1 MSAQEILN
9 IPQGE
14 MIALDRQDGFFIV
27 KSGSLIL
34 LKSQTHED
42 APLRRQT
49 RISTVQPGGILLG
62 DLSAGDSGY
71 LLEALTLEESEIRFV
86 SFANLALGD
95 DDLDR
100 LISGLHSLYS
110 LDNHRLSESNPKSI
124 ESDTENPVSIVKGES
139 FKASGDSVSW
149 LQVSEGRL
157 AFCGEDEIHFNRTE
171 HFIPISSHLWFTALE
186 PVKVRCLSEVPP
198 DNFAVMGE
206 CIGLFQAAILKRIES
221 LERQGDKAEFERLT
235 KAKQI
240 QD

>member
-14 MIALDRQDGFFIV
+14 MIALDRQVGFFIV

-86 SFANLALGD
+86 SFANLAL
-95 DDLDR
+95 
-100 LISGLHSLYS
+100 
-110 LDNHRLSESNPKSI
+110 EMM
-124 ESDTENPVSIVKGES
+124 T
-139 FKASGDSVSW
+139 
-149 LQVSEGRL
+149 
-157 AFCGEDEIHFNRTE
+157 
-171 HFIPISSHLWFTALE
+171 
-186 PVKVRCLSEVPP
+186 
-198 DNFAVMGE
+198 
-206 CIGLFQAAILKRIES
+206 
-221 LERQGDKAEFERLT
+221 
-235 KAKQI
+235 
-240 QD
+240 